1 MKITT
6 KGQITIPKN
15 LRDEY
20 GLLPDTDVT
29 FEATERGV
37 LLRPAR
43 DRSEELKRRLE
54 QAAGAAT
61 VPITT
66 DEILA
71 LTRGDE

>member
-20 GLLPDTDVT
+20 GLLPDTDVAS
-29 FEATERGV
+29 EASERGV

-43 DRSEELKRRLE
+43 NRTEELERRLE
-54 QAAGAAT
+54 QATGAAT
-61 VPITT
+61 IPIST
-66 DEILA
+66 DEIIT